1 MRSPKDMKTIQI
13 ELTNACIHSCSNC
26 TRMCGHH
33 KKNFFMDWHTFKRAV
48 DSLEG
53 FEGTVGIMGGEPTL
67 HPEFER
73 FVMYVNEKFGV
84 PKKDNALIKPTN
96 TFMRTLLLETREKY
110 KEYNA
115 TNEKNQVR
123 IKGPGLWSSLCGNYY
138 KHYELIQDVF
148 EYQCLNDHQNISYHQ
163 PVMVTRK
170 ELGIEDEEWFKLRDA
185 CWIQNTW
192 SASITPK
199 GAFFCEIAAALD
211 MLFDG
216 PGGWPIEKD
225 WWKREP
231 KDFTEQLHWCEL
243 CGIALDTKSRNANE
257 EIDDISPK
265 MYEKIKSI
273 DSPKVKQ
280 GKINIYSESEESIK
294 QNGELDKI
302 RKGKYTD
309 SDFNRLSDKN
319 TNIYPKGFNGIV
331 FYNKEIPYES
341 LLSNIN
347 NNLSQL
353 DSMVVI
359 VNDDNVYAELGTKLS
374 KKKDSAFVVNS
385 NSYGKAINRAFSYF
399 NKQYFTLILSPN
411 IILNNNF
418 KDYLSKFVINPGTL
432 HYNIFSNNQESGLNL
447 ISLSDILETNL
458 VLLFNTN
465 SYALKLAGYD
475 GINKCNDLNE
485 FKNLWSDKK
494 QIVFDDKMFESND
507 KEIEIVPNECYV
519 VYGTG
524 EGGKKVTEAV
534 NNIGSTIR
542 YYCDSNEE
550 KWGKEFLGKKIIS
563 PNELLEKRK
572 EYDRIIIAS
581 IALIEIRNTLLQ
593 LGFTNEDFV
602 SPLL

>member
-13 ELTNACIHSCSNC
+13 ELTNACIHNCSNC

-33 KKNFFMDWHTFKRAV
+33 KKSFFMDWYTFKRAV
-48 DSLEG
+48 DSLEE
-53 FEGTVGIMGGEPTL
+53 FEGTIGMMGGEPTL

-73 FVMYVNEKFGV
+73 FALYLNEKFGV
-84 PKKDNALIKPTN
+84 KRNKRSLIKPTN
-96 TFMRTLLLETREKY
+96 NFMKTLLLETREKY
-110 KEYNA
+110 KQYNS
-115 TNEKNQVR
+115 NKEKNQVR
-123 IKGPGLWSSLCGNYY
+123 IQGPGLWSSLCSTYY
-138 KHYELIQDVF
+138 KHYELIQDIF
-148 EYQCLNDHQNISYHQ
+148 EYQCLNDHQNVSYHQ

-170 ELGIEDEEWFKLRDA
+170 ELGIDDEEWFKLRDA

-231 KDFTEQLHWCEL
+231 KDFADQLHWCEL

-257 EIDDISPK
+257 EIDDISPQ
-265 MYEKIKSI
+265 MYEKLKDI

-280 GKINIYSESEESIK
+280 GKINIYLENKESVK
-294 QNGELDKI
+294 QNVELDKV

-309 SDFNRLSDKN
+309 NDFNRLSDKN
-319 TNIYPKGFNGIV
+319 TNIYPKGFDGII
-331 FYNKEIPYES
+331 FYRQEIPYEN
-341 LLSNIN
+341 LLSNIR
-347 NNLSQL
+347 NNLTQL
-353 DSMVVI
+353 DNIVII
-359 VNDDNVYAELGTKLS
+359 VNDDDIYTKLS
-374 KKKDSAFVVNS
+374 KEKDKIFIVNS
-385 NSYGKAINRAFSYF
+385 NFYGKAINKAFSYF
-399 NKQYFTLILSPN
+399 NKQNFTLILSPN

-418 KDYLSKFVINPGTL
+418 KEYLSKFVINPGTL
-432 HYNIFSNNQESGLNL
+432 HYNIFLNNKESDLNL

-458 VLLFNTN
+458 ILLFNTN
-465 SYALKLAGYD
+465 SYALKFSGYD
-475 GINKCNDLNE
+475 GISECNNLNE
-485 FKNLWSDKK
+485 FKNLWNDKK
-494 QIVFDDKMFESND
+494 QIVFNDKIFKSYN
-507 KEIEIVPNECYV
+507 KEIEIISNECYAI
-519 VYGTG
+519 YGTG
-524 EGGKKVTEAV
+524 EGGKKVTEVV
-534 NNIGSTIR
+534 NNIGSTIKC
-542 YYCDSNEE
+542 YCDSNEE

-581 IALIEIRNTLLQ
+581 IALVEIRNTLLR